1 MFHSWNKKKL
11 TKIILA
17 KLLTLKAMNAGALA
31 FYKLTKHASRGLD
44 NHIVLLDFL
53 VEQKQQQAEMIC
65 KKIQNN
71 V

>member
-1 MFHSWNKKKL
+1 
-11 TKIILA
+11 
-17 KLLTLKAMNAGALA
+17 MNAGALA